1 MGDYKII
8 VDAGHGGEDPGAVSG
23 NLKEKDFNLKAANYM
38 YNRFKELGVPV
49 AITRDSDVTLT
60 RQERLN
66 TMTNTFGTSPNVI
79 ILANHINSGGSD
91 ISNYEGLINYML

>member
-66 TMTNTFGTSPNVI
+66 TMTNTFETSPNVI
-79 ILANHINSGGSD
+79 ILSNHINSGGGD
-91 ISNYEGLINYML
+91 GHCVTKYV

>member
-79 ILANHINSGGSD
+79 ILANHINSGGGNNHCVT
-91 ISNYEGLINYML
+91 IMYNN